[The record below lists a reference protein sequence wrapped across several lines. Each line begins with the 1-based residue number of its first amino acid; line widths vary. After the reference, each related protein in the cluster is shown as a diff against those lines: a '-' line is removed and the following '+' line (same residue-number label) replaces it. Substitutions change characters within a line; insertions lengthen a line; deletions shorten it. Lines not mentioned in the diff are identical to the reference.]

1 MLKARCPLILIFGVS
16 LLMADF
22 FLNIKIG
29 YLISVRLKMIPYL
42 RSIREGL
49 IVRRG
54 PLVKA
59 KMGQKQMY

>member
-1 MLKARCPLILIFGVS
+1 MSFDFDFWCILINGG
-16 LLMADF
+16 F
-22 FLNIKIG
+22 FFNIKIG

-49 IVRRG
+49 IVQRG

-59 KMGQKQMY
+59 KMGQK

>member
-1 MLKARCPLILIFGVS
+1 MSFDFDFWCILINGG
-16 LLMADF
+16 F

-59 KMGQKQMY
+59 KMGQK

>member
-1 MLKARCPLILIFGVS
+1 MSFDFDFWCILINGGF
-16 LLMADF
+16 F

-29 YLISVRLKMIPYL
+29 CLVSVRLKMIPYL

-49 IVRRG
+49 IVQRG

-59 KMGQKQMY
+59 KMGQK